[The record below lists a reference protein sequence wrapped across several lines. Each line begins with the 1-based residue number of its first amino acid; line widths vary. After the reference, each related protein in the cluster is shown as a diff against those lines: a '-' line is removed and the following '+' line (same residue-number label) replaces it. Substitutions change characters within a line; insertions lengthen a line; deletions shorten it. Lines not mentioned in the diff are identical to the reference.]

1 MAAVF
6 DHDVNARPDD
16 LRGYLNSSTFWVL
29 MIGGPILWA
38 LSIALFARVLLPW
51 FR

>member
-1 MAAVF
+1 VAAVF

-16 LRGYLNSSTFWVL
+16 LRRYLSSSTFWVL

-38 LSIALFARVLLPW
+38 LSIVLLARLLMPW
-51 FR
+51 LR